1 MKSIYGFLSFYKYT
15 TMNVLIL
22 TPDRV
27 GSTLLQRLIT
37 VYMNA
42 HTFDQPVINLHE
54 LTNGIMKYYSPTF
67 NQEVLGKFEDRTK
80 WGYYQTLEEITELL
94 QSVPHYKTTRLAHY
108 HIKKRQDTIASQVP
122 FYEYLNQNYYI
133 ISAQRD
139 NLFEHGLSWC
149 IVNESKK
156 LNVYTHQEKIDAF
169 ANIYKNRITVDPMA
183 LTKYLDQYVDY
194 LAWVDNHFDV
204 TSYFKYDKDMSRL
217 EEYILGLSIFN
228 DQSSKKSWKDIFQLE
243 FSDWN
248 KCHYLISDL
257 SGIGTQ
263 LISSVEQPKLTYD
276 GKDIDV
282 DNMQLQSLTKSEI
295 PRSLSVVDQRFL
307 KENIANYQKAH
318 IAINEL
324 VENKV
329 LVTPVPIK
337 LQTMLEKK
345 LLVKNFSQCVDVY
358 NNWAE
363 KKGVGTH
370 YTEEGLQL
378 TMKEEIKSWH
388 ASALLK

>member
-1 MKSIYGFLSFYKYT
+1 
-15 TMNVLIL
+15 MNVLIL

-42 HTFDQPVINLHE
+42 HAFDQPVINLHE
-54 LTNGIMKYYSPTF
+54 LTNGIMKYHSPTF
-67 NQEVLGKFEDRTK
+67 NQEVLGKFEDRQK

-94 QSVPHYKTTRLAHY
+94 NSTKHYKTTRLAHY

-122 FYEYLNQNYYI
+122 FYEYLNQNFYI

-149 IVNESKK
+149 ISNESKK
-156 LNVYTHQEKIDAF
+156 LNVFTHNEKIDAF
-169 ANIYKNRITVDPMA
+169 ADIYKNKITVDPLA

-204 TSYFKYDKDMSRL
+204 NSYFKYDKDMSRL
-217 EEYILGLSIFN
+217 EEYILGLSIFS
-228 DQSSKKSWKDIFQLE
+228 QQPSKRSWKDIFELE
-243 FSDWN
+243 FADWN

-257 SGIGTQ
+257 SGISTQ
-263 LISSVEQPKLTYD
+263 LPSVDYPKLTYE
-276 GKDIDV
+276 GKESDF
-282 DNMQLQSLTKSEI
+282 DNLQLQSLARTEI
-295 PRSLSVVDQRFL
+295 PKSLSVVDQRFL
-307 KENIANYQKAH
+307 IKNGPGYQKAH
-318 IAINEL
+318 NAINEL

-345 LLVKNFSQCVDVY
+345 LLINNFSQCVDVY
-358 NNWAE
+358 NNWSEA
-363 KKGVGTH
+363 KGMGTQ
-370 YTEEGLQL
+370 YSDEDIQL
-378 TMKEEIKSWH
+378 TIKEEIKTWH
-388 ASALLK
+388 ATSLLK

>member
-1 MKSIYGFLSFYKYT
+1 
-15 TMNVLIL
+15 MNVLIL

-42 HTFDQPVINLHE
+42 HAFDQPVINLHE

-67 NQEVLGKFEDRTK
+67 NQEVLGKFEDRQK

-94 QSVPHYKTTRLAHY
+94 GSVEHYKTTRLAHY

-122 FYEYLNQNYYI
+122 FYEYLNQNFYI

-149 IVNESKK
+149 ISNESKK
-156 LNVYTHQEKIDAF
+156 LNVFSHQEKVDAF
-169 ANIYKNRITVDPMA
+169 SNIYKNKINVDPLA
-183 LTKYLDQYVDY
+183 LIKYLDQYVEY

-204 TSYFKYDKDMSRL
+204 NSYFKYDKDMSRL
-217 EEYILGLSIFN
+217 EEYILGLSIFSQQPN
-228 DQSSKKSWKDIFQLE
+228 KRSWKDIFELE
-243 FSDWN
+243 FADWN

-257 SGIGTQ
+257 SGISTQ
-263 LISSVEQPKLTYD
+263 LPSVDHPKLTYD
-276 GKDIDV
+276 GKESNF
-282 DNMQLQSLTKSEI
+282 DNVQLQSLARTEI
-295 PRSLSVVDQRFL
+295 PKSLSVVDQRFL
-307 KENIANYQKAH
+307 IKNGPGYQKAH
-318 IAINEL
+318 NAINQL

-345 LLVKNFSQCVDVY
+345 LLINNFSQCVDVY
-358 NNWAE
+358 NKWSE
-363 KKGVGTH
+363 STGMGIQ
-370 YTEEGLQL
+370 YSDEDIELSI
-378 TMKEEIKSWH
+378 KEEIKTWH
-388 ASALLK
+388 ATALLK

>member
-1 MKSIYGFLSFYKYT
+1 
-15 TMNVLIL
+15 MNVLIL

-42 HTFDQPVINLHE
+42 HAFDRPVINLHE

-67 NQEVLGKFEDRTK
+67 NQEVLGKFEDRQK

-94 QSVPHYKTTRLAHY
+94 NSAEHYKTTRLAHY

-122 FYEYLNQNYYI
+122 FYEYLNQNFYI

-149 IVNESKK
+149 ISNESKK
-156 LNVYTHQEKIDAF
+156 LNVFTHSEKVDAF
-169 ANIYKNRITVDPMA
+169 ADIYKNKITVDPLA

-204 TSYFKYDKDMSRL
+204 NSYFKYDKDMSRL
-217 EEYILGLSIFN
+217 EDYILGLSIFSQ
-228 DQSSKKSWKDIFQLE
+228 QSNKRSWKDIFELD
-243 FSDWN
+243 FADWN

-257 SGIGTQ
+257 SGISTQ
-263 LISSVEQPKLTYD
+263 LPSVDHPKLTYE
-276 GKDIDV
+276 GKESDF
-282 DNMQLQSLTKSEI
+282 DNMQLQSLARTEI
-295 PRSLSVVDQRFL
+295 PKSLSVVDQRFL
-307 KENIANYQKAH
+307 IKNGPGYQKAH
-318 IAINEL
+318 NAINEL

-345 LLVKNFSQCVDVY
+345 LLINNFSQCVDVY
-358 NNWAE
+358 NNWSE
-363 KKGVGTH
+363 EKGVGVQ
-370 YTEEGLQL
+370 YTDNDIQL
-378 TMKEEIKSWH
+378 AIKEEIKTWH
-388 ASALLK
+388 ATALLK

>member
-1 MKSIYGFLSFYKYT
+1 
-15 TMNVLIL
+15 MNVLIL

-42 HTFDQPVINLHE
+42 HAFDKPVINLHE

-67 NQEVLGKFEDRTK
+67 NQEVLGKFDDRTK

-94 QSVPHYKTTRLAHY
+94 NSVKHYKTTRLAHY

-122 FYEYLNQNYYI
+122 FYEYLNQNFFI

-149 IVNESKK
+149 IANESKK
-156 LNVYTHQEKIDAF
+156 LNVYSHQEKVDTFADIYRNKITIDT
-169 ANIYKNRITVDPMA
+169 ISLV
-183 LTKYLDQYVDY
+183 KYLDQYVDY

-204 TSYFKYDKDMSRL
+204 NSYFKYDKDMSRL
-217 EEYILGLSIFN
+217 EEYILNLSIF
-228 DQSSKKSWKDIFQLE
+228 SSQAKKKSWNDIFEIE
-243 FSDWN
+243 FKDWN

-257 SGIGTQ
+257 SGISNQ
-263 LISSVEQPKLTYD
+263 LPAPDVPKLTYEN
-276 GKDIDV
+276 KNTSIE
-282 DNMQLQSLTKSEI
+282 NLQLQSLSKTEI
-295 PRSLSVVDQRFL
+295 PRSLSLIDQKFL
-307 KENIANYQKAH
+307 KEAGPKYQRAH
-318 IAINEL
+318 TAINEL

-345 LLVKNFSQCVDVY
+345 LLVKNFSECVDVY
-358 NNWAE
+358 NNWSA
-363 KKGVGTH
+363 KKGVGIQ
-370 YTEEGLQL
+370 YSDSDLQE
-378 TMKEEIKSWH
+378 TMKQEIQSWH

>member
-1 MKSIYGFLSFYKYT
+1 
-15 TMNVLIL
+15 MNVLIL

-80 WGYYQTLEEITELL
+80 WGYYQTLEEITDLL
-94 QSVPHYKTTRLAHY
+94 GSVPHYKTTRLAHY

-122 FYEYLNQNYYI
+122 FYEYLNQNFYI

-149 IVNESKK
+149 ISNESKK
-156 LNVYTHQEKIDAF
+156 LNVFTHQEKVDAF
-169 ANIYKNRITVDPMA
+169 SSIYKNKITVDPLA
-183 LTKYLDQYVDY
+183 LTKYLDQYVEY

-204 TSYFKYDKDMSRL
+204 NSYFKYDKDMSRI
-217 EEYILGLSIFN
+217 EEYILGLSIFSQKPN
-228 DQSSKKSWKDIFQLE
+228 KRSWKDIFELE
-243 FSDWN
+243 FADWN

-257 SGIGTQ
+257 SGISTQ
-263 LISSVEQPKLTYD
+263 LPSVDHPRLTH
-276 GKDIDV
+276 DV
-282 DNMQLQSLTKSEI
+282 KESDFDNMQLQSLARTEI

-307 KENIANYQKAH
+307 IKNGPGYQKAH
-318 IAINEL
+318 NAINEL

-345 LLVKNFSQCVDVY
+345 LLINNFSQCVDVY
-358 NNWAE
+358 NKWSEATG
-363 KKGVGTH
+363 KGIQ
-370 YTEEGLQL
+370 YSDEDIQL
-378 TMKEEIKSWH
+378 SIKEEIKTWH
-388 ASALLK
+388 ATALLK